1 MDRGL
6 LRDLEEREKIERSR
20 AEERMMKVKKQ
31 RHDLRSTQGQ
41 IHQSSLRIILLGS
54 KNYGKSS
61 TGNTILGEDVFELRT
76 ISKCEKREGEVAGRQ
91 VTVVD
96 TPGWELHSM
105 DNPPVFLK
113 QETLMSVS
121 LCDPG
126 PHVFLLIVALDTAVT
141 SQVRLQLQKY
151 LTLFSKAIWS
161 HTMVLFDFGDWL
173 GDTLIEQHIESE
185 GRDLCWLIEQ
195 CGNRYH
201 VFNNEKK
208 DDKDQVTELLA
219 KIEEMLA
226 GNSGHHYETDRKRLE
241 EVKERRAKEEQRAT
255 ERLMKVEKQRK
266 HLQSLKQNTCP
277 LSEFRVVLLGYRTS
291 GKSSSG
297 NTILGR
303 EEFDLKRRTAQC
315 VKRQGEVTCRQVTVV
330 EAPGWWIN
338 FNLKTCLELTK
349 QEIVF
354 SVSLCP
360 PGPHIFLLIVKIAE
374 ASTQD
379 YIRNIQEH
387 VEILSERVWCHTMV
401 LFTRGDWLGNATIE
415 QYIESEEH
423 LRYLVEKC
431 GNRYHVLNNEDIGD
445 RTQITELME
454 KMEEIISGNGGRH
467 YEMDRKRL
475 EEVKER
481 RENEEE
487 RATER
492 LMKVERQRQHLQS
505 LKPGHASP
513 QSEFRVV
520 LLGYR
525 TSGKSSSGNTI
536 LGREEFDLK
545 RRTAQCVK
553 RQGEVAGRQVTV
565 VKAPGWWKNVNLINT
580 PELTKQEIV
589 LSVSL
594 CPPGPHII
602 LLLVQVAHSIEQDDI
617 RNIQEHVEILSDRVW
632 CHTMVLFTRGD
643 WLGDTTI
650 EQYIE
655 SEEHLRYLVEKCGN
669 RYHVLNNEDIGDR
682 TQITELMEKM
692 EEIISGNGGRHYE
705 MDRKRLE
712 EVKERRRNEEQR
724 ATERLMKVER
734 QRQHLQSL
742 KPGHASPQSE
752 FRVVLLGY
760 RMSGKSSSGNTIL
773 GREEFDLKRRTA
785 QCVKRQGEVAGRQ
798 VTVVKAPGW
807 WKNVNL
813 INTPELTKQEIVLS
827 VSLCPPGPHIILLLV
842 QVAHSI
848 EQDDIRNI
856 QEHVEILSD
865 RVWCHTMVLFTRGD
879 WLGDTTIE
887 QYIESEEHLRYLVE
901 KCGNRYHVLN
911 NEDIGDRT
919 QITELMEKMEE
930 IISGNGGRHYEMD
943 RKRLEEVKERRRNE
957 EQRATER
964 LMKVERQ
971 RQHLQSLK
979 PGHASPQ
986 SEFRVVLLGY
996 RTSGKSSSGNTILGR
1011 EEFDLKRRTAQ
1022 CVKRQGKVA
1031 GRQVTVVKAPG
1042 WWKNVNLINTPE
1054 LTKQEIVLSVSLCPP
1069 GPHILLLLVQLAQS
1083 IAQDDIRNIQQHM
1096 EYLSERVW
1104 CHTMVLFTRGD
1115 WLGDTTIEQYIES
1128 EEHLRYLVEKCGNR
1142 YHVLNNEDKS
1152 DRTQITE
1159 LMEMMEEIIS
1169 GNGGRHYEMD
1179 RKRLEEVKE
1188 RREKEERATERLMK
1202 VEKQR
1207 QHLQSLKQFR
1217 VVLLGYRTSG
1227 KSSSGNTI
1235 LGREEFDLK
1244 RRTAQCV
1251 KRQGEVAGRQ
1261 VTVVKAP
1268 GWWKNVNLINTPEL
1282 TKQEIV
1288 LSVSLCPPGPHIL
1301 LLLVQLAHSIAQDD
1315 IRNIQEH
1322 VEILSDRVWCHT
1334 MVLFT
1339 RGDWLGDTTIEQYIE
1354 SEEHL
1359 RYLVEKCG
1367 NRYHVLNNENKS
1379 DRTQITGLME
1389 MMEEIAVGNGGRH
1402 YEMDRKRLEEVKERR
1417 EKEEQRATE
1426 RLMKVEKQRQHLQS
1440 LKRNSSPRSEF
1451 RVVLLGY
1458 RRSGKSSSGNTIL
1471 GREEFDLKRRTA
1483 QCVKR
1488 QGEVAGRQV
1497 TVVKAPGWWSNIN
1510 LINTPDLT
1518 KQEIVLSVSLCPPGP
1533 HILLL
1538 LVKVATSLT
1547 VDKKLNIQQHLEL
1560 LSNRVWS
1567 HTMVLFTCGDC
1578 LGDTT
1583 IEQYIESEEHLR
1595 YLVEK
1600 CGNRY
1605 HVLNNQN
1612 RDDKQVTQL
1621 LEKIEEM
1628 VAGNGGRHFEV
1639 DKTLLQE
1646 VKKKRRHLST
1656 RVEDRETRAYKQ
1668 EVMFKY
1674 VMGELQPLCGI
1685 KVMLLQYVEEFT
1697 SERNT
1702 DRDRGEMAEGV
1713 TLQSAEE
1720 IRGGH
1725 EIARVKMTP
1734 SKRSLEETKAEL
1746 VSLCDPGPH
1755 ALVLS
1760 IYTDLHFT
1768 ERRRRQFQTHLG
1780 LLGDRVWDHAI
1791 VMFDSSDDL
1800 SVDRNIEEYIESEG
1814 EALQWLVEKCG
1825 NRYVH
1830 WTGEESRPGVLKK
1843 VYELVV
1849 LNGGSHFQYEE
1860 GRTNETTA
1868 ADWKMEVQQLVEQME
1883 EIELAKSKDT
1893 APDMTGDD
1901 KSEKTSGYGTF
1912 ISDTA
1917 SEAPSDQ
1924 HSLMSGGTSS
1934 GIGSLTSGRLGCHK
1948 KFDKVPEPSNVHGPN
1963 VIREDSSEDTF
1974 LDQNDLDSVDNPDW
1988 RRDMRELSDNM
1999 AELDISSGKILCQY
2013 FKQTNCCKSCKDVE
2027 DTSHWILME
2036 PCVSME
2042 TGVPVYKHSSPP
2054 GSFECTASGL
2064 RWVCAVEVSLQYHF
2078 SDPNVFRAE
2087 LAMLQYEPIGPLM
2100 DIKVLSGELLE
2111 AHLPHFAC
2119 LEGSD
2124 SSLREAVRVLR
2135 GVDSSVTLEKCE
2147 LTRFHAKL
2155 LKPSF
2160 SLTEVLVKFGI
2171 PMKAHLDVLIY
2182 RTRVTPLV
2190 LLTYVVPRDASM
2202 IQAVEEDLRETQDAK
2217 KIKTHRPDMSIWMH
2231 TKFSLKSSASHA
2243 RSSPPEITLKYI
2255 RPPDLFRVV
2264 VDKADDCFDLEL
2276 ISEGQSIW
2284 KATLESFEFGETG
2297 DVAHSHEMP
2306 SAASRRCQVMTHR
2319 EVAYTSRAAR
2329 TDEEEGK
2336 MASMLHKDRLF
2347 MIRPDLIKKTSGAL
2361 LRDLLDE
2368 LQASPHVI
2376 SSREAED
2383 VLQRTSVLQDQV
2395 TSLIDMVLKKGD
2407 RACGIML
2414 SLLKELDSYLYQDLG
2429 L

>member
-742 KPGHASPQSE
+742 KRHASPQSE

-964 LMKVERQ
+964 LMKVER
-971 RQHLQSLK
+971 
-979 PGHASPQ
+979 
-986 SEFRVVLLGY
+986 
-996 RTSGKSSSGNTILGR
+996 
-1011 EEFDLKRRTAQ
+1011 
-1022 CVKRQGKVA
+1022 
-1031 GRQVTVVKAPG
+1031 
-1042 WWKNVNLINTPE
+1042 
-1054 LTKQEIVLSVSLCPP
+1054 
-1069 GPHILLLLVQLAQS
+1069 
-1083 IAQDDIRNIQQHM
+1083 
-1096 EYLSERVW
+1096 
-1104 CHTMVLFTRGD
+1104 
-1115 WLGDTTIEQYIES
+1115 
-1128 EEHLRYLVEKCGNR
+1128 
-1142 YHVLNNEDKS
+1142 
-1152 DRTQITE
+1152 
-1159 LMEMMEEIIS
+1159 
-1169 GNGGRHYEMD
+1169 
-1179 RKRLEEVKE
+1179 
-1188 RREKEERATERLMK
+1188 
-1202 VEKQR
+1202 
-1207 QHLQSLKQFR
+1207 
-1217 VVLLGYRTSG
+1217 
-1227 KSSSGNTI
+1227 
-1235 LGREEFDLK
+1235 
-1244 RRTAQCV
+1244 
-1251 KRQGEVAGRQ
+1251 
-1261 VTVVKAP
+1261 
-1268 GWWKNVNLINTPEL
+1268 
-1282 TKQEIV
+1282 
-1288 LSVSLCPPGPHIL
+1288 
-1301 LLLVQLAHSIAQDD
+1301 
-1315 IRNIQEH
+1315 
-1322 VEILSDRVWCHT
+1322 
-1334 MVLFT
+1334 
-1339 RGDWLGDTTIEQYIE
+1339 
-1354 SEEHL
+1354 
-1359 RYLVEKCG
+1359 
-1367 NRYHVLNNENKS
+1367 
-1379 DRTQITGLME
+1379 
-1389 MMEEIAVGNGGRH
+1389 
-1402 YEMDRKRLEEVKERR
+1402 
-1417 EKEEQRATE
+1417 
-1426 RLMKVEKQRQHLQS
+1426 QRQHLQS